1 MTKISN
7 GVRQLVEQVDRRKLR
22 NNTQRV
28 LFALLTS
35 NEEWLS
41 RSSFRIPSVSARLR
55 DLRKDEFGAFD
66 LQVRTVEELN
76 ASSAREGRAAVKV
89 RNPRSTFYRLNPRTI
104 TLSRVSKVF
113 EGVIATTK

>member
-7 GVRQLVEQVDRRKLR
+7 VVKQLVDQVDRRKLR
-22 NNTQRV
+22 NNTQKV

-35 NEEWLS
+35 SEESVS
-41 RSSFRIPSVSARLR
+41 RSSLRIPSVSARLR

-76 ASSAREGRAAVKV
+76 ASAAKEGRATRKVKD
-89 RNPRSTFYRLNPRTI
+89 PRSTFYRLNPRTI

-113 EGVIATTK
+113 EGVISTQK